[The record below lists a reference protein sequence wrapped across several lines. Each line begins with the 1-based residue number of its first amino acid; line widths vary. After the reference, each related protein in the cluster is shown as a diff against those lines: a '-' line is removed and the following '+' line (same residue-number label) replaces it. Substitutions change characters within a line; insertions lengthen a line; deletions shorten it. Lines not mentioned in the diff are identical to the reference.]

1 MGIERDETKA
11 GSLSSGSIAGITIF
25 AIAFAVIVVVVYITK
40 KGKKTEFTSL
50 HGMELP
56 TSDNLKT

>member
-11 GSLSSGSIAGITIF
+11 DSLSSGAIAGITIF
-25 AIAFAVIVVVVYITK
+25 VIAFAVIVVLVYITK
-40 KGKKTEFTSL
+40 KGKKTTFTSL